1 VSGLERLR
9 KQWVHRIYTGSGLR
23 RVTPYVQFVL
33 MCSFESHQRLEVEEA
48 RGCSSSSSSE
58 EEEEEEKV
66 QVKS

>member
-1 VSGLERLR
+1 MGERGTSSQVS
-9 KQWVHRIYTGSGLR
+9 VA
-23 RVTPYVQFVL
+23 
-33 MCSFESHQRLEVEEA
+33 FESHQRLEVEEA